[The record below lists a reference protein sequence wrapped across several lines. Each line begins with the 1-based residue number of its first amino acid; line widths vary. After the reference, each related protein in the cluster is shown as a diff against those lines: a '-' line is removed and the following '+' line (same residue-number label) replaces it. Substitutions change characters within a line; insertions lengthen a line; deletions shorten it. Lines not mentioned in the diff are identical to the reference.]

1 MSLYALATLFSGPNQ
16 TGSSRLLGLGSS
28 DRYRSDVAADLQ
40 AAGLYNS
47 VASGELICHQADLN
61 LTLFQNEDFTGDF
74 FQLSEG
80 RDSGDVGFWHTGP
93 AASALLTTSN
103 ARNTRETRL
112 SYADLFRNDW
122 EAFLDAKLAGT
133 QVSREGD
140 PLLTWRMF
148 PTDDQWLDSSQ
159 VYLRVHQPLH
169 ISIDWWPDYSA
180 SMDYHMVLFVDA
192 GQHLRC
198 WVADWECWVE
208 SGAKRGRIHS
218 DLDPQVAAGIPD
230 LQDHVNARLQQ
241 LDALGSIRDVYYLP
255 GRQLAPIGT
264 GAGFGGNTGDD
275 VTIVIV
281 S

>member
-1 MSLYALATLFSGPNQ
+1 MSLFALATLFNGPNQ

-28 DRYRSDVAADLQ
+28 DRYRPDVASDLQ

-47 VASGELICHQADLN
+47 VASGELICNQADLN
-61 LTLFQNEDFTGDF
+61 LVLFQNDDFSGNF

-80 RDSGDVGFWHTGP
+80 RDTGDASYWHTGP
-93 AASALLTTSN
+93 AASALLIASN
-103 ARNTRETRL
+103 RRNTTETRL
-112 SYADLFRNDW
+112 SYADLFRSDW
-122 EAFLDAKLAGT
+122 DTFLDAKLAGT
-133 QVSREGD
+133 QVSREGE

-148 PTDDQWLDSSQ
+148 PTNDQWLDAGQ
-159 VYLRVHQPLH
+159 TYLRIHQPLH

-180 SMDYHMVLFVDA
+180 SLDYHMVLFVD
-192 GQHLRC
+192 GNQHLRC

-208 SGAKRGRIHS
+208 GGAKNGRIHS
-218 DLDPQVAAGIPD
+218 DLDPKVAAGASD
-230 LQDHVNARLQQ
+230 LQDHVNARLKQ
-241 LDALGSIRDVYYLP
+241 LDGLGAVKDVFYLP

-264 GAGFGGNTGDD
+264 GTVGGNTNDD